1 MQHQQQQSMSPARV
15 VFYSGA
21 AVPSPMSPV
30 VAHLYTLIKTL
41 SEAPQDDVK
50 YRALKEISERLEDL
64 VGTPAYA
71 SLVDSLIRV
80 FIKLLQETSPQFI
93 TENNTLQL
101 RKLMLDLLLRLSAN
115 EMMKNYVKVL
125 QQILLRLIY
134 MENEEN
140 ALIIIKILTDHIKT
154 FRPPFTPD
162 LNTFFAQSKSA
173 FNGMFAHAANEA
185 MFLKRPFI
193 TTNKTIEESVA
204 EALKTCYSSA
214 TLSYSQQ
221 HQYTLV
227 PRASQSVK
235 VLAEMS
241 AFLFVLIQAHRQ
253 NLIREVVELIP
264 IFVRYVNIAVPHRI
278 REHKLYNRELVEEFH
293 SSQVRALSFVAY
305 TSRQVQ
311 MAPIISDNAKALS
324 DGIINLFDGFHGEVV
339 GQRRDL
345 LVAIKYFFQCEARAH
360 FIGIIPTMCDDNALL
375 GRSFTSQD
383 QLRNQAYSFL
393 ADILHHVRMNLDQK
407 LLMHIFFIASRN
419 LHDAQLLPY
428 VQTMYGKLMMNLIE
442 SVMVQPKE
450 HSKMFREVLCASLD
464 SFVRK
469 AKFVAEFHLP
479 LIVDKHRS
487 HHADAKQQQQQQQG
501 QQQQQQPGPSSATE
515 KCSDRSDTTKAFEA
529 CQAFWQDSCQP
540 LALNDCK
547 NMVRFTIQPVKMMV
561 IALKNLGGFDQSG
574 QMFCPRVESD
584 SLHRVVNLLSDFF
597 RYGLKCLDIFIV
609 AANVMSYP
617 KLGATSVRSKEEK
630 DTIEAFVST
639 YTQLDAPVFEK
650 IIEQHIEFLISRIL
664 DNPALQHVC
673 NSFFM
678 HQPTMTCM
686 GNVLVKFLLSKLS
699 ELGGVSNEKAALHL
713 KLFKLVFQAV
723 SFAQNSAE
731 SENLLKPF
739 LHRIVQDS
747 MRLAVTSRESTN
759 YFLLLRAL
767 FRSIGSGTHD
777 LLYQQ
782 FLPLLPS
789 ILQQLNRLQNGAH
802 RQAVHELF
810 VELCLTIPVR
820 LSSLLPYLPLLMD
833 PLVCALNGS
842 PSLVQQ
848 GLRTLELCVDNLQP
862 EYLYEHMM
870 PVRGALMSGLWR
882 TVYASD
888 AQSALSA
895 LRILGK
901 FGGSNRKALLDPQTW
916 NCRLP
921 AEAAFTNSPKL
932 AIEWTPKRR
941 KADKPFPEA
950 GDVDATMMDITGDDA
965 QQPPRHFGCKL
976 PLRETVQS
984 AVSILR
990 SQPITDAAQIG
1001 TPMGGTSPP
1010 SNSNLPIK
1018 IQAVELIRNVLLLG
1032 IKSAENP
1039 TLIRRALSDAVKIVQ
1054 TVPSFADDDNR
1065 PNADAMSAFC
1075 CADKFSRDIFV
1086 EALTGLFIAVF
1097 NTETRTQI
1105 LPFFKMFTKHLTVMA
1120 VLESNPANF
1129 QPTPAQ
1135 QFHCLDSSIL
1145 IDTIVVTLG
1154 DSCKDYCHTA
1164 IVALRLMFDTAASL
1178 FNGDR
1183 EKACHLPLFTY
1194 IINKVTALCY
1204 RHEWFAHHGGCTA
1217 MRMIVEQY
1225 PRTFVQRHSIAIFDA
1240 CLATISGLSDEL
1252 SCGVIESAS
1261 RVVDLLL
1268 EVCFSAT
1275 PTAAVDGGSNGVG
1288 KCLDAQ
1294 QLLLSAFM
1302 TRLVDLFDHSEQ
1314 ILRKECLR
1322 IFQSLAVKTKLPA
1335 AQLIAHYSG
1344 GDLHRTIRYKM
1355 HKFASSSV
1363 DTKIA
1368 LIDFFLFFA
1377 NIDEFPIEF
1386 SLKEL
1391 EIFAQNLLFICRS
1404 NGVPIQPKFVGI
1416 PTTTNANSNAAGGVP
1431 TTDINLAPIEAADEQ
1446 KVQLIKTTAIDAMV
1460 TLYMKTVSKTFV
1472 SPRDEGEMFESESGD
1487 IDLRGPQ
1494 YLMDI
1499 FEFLIRCLLN
1509 DDNEHLREAANR
1521 GLTKIVTEQPRPEH
1535 SGYIAMKLEQFVEQF
1550 RNKKQ
1555 FISKRFFEKLLF
1567 FTAHSTTNISPM
1579 ELQMIGNDLSL
1590 IMQTSASSLKVDDIE
1605 CVAKALEL
1613 FHALS
1618 HKKSAL
1624 LREAFVFFA
1633 NCFFNFS
1640 TELQNKWIR
1649 SVLPFMNA
1657 HSADFADVFLAK
1669 EFLIGQNSYRF
1680 LMGLIGVSGGAF
1692 LLRNSLLKNLNLIKP
1707 FISEINTSPNVG
1719 APSFELHLLNFLSV
1733 LLDHDE
1739 EWDFEDQDE
1748 SIDELFGTIR
1758 SLWCSNSFKR
1768 RHSVRNSL
1776 LSSTDYSALG
1786 DDQPSSSKSVVLD
1799 VPTMDCPALCAR
1811 ILLVKLRSVLNS
1823 IRKKEGDG
1831 GVGEQ
1836 GQDGWDSPL
1845 VRESIDLIYDLITAF
1860 DHCYASD
1867 FTFLRKFIDDEI
1879 IAKSSLPWRR
1889 ATFTKLID
1897 LLKNEPSAGR
1907 SVQLVRFV
1915 QYIVSPVFAYAFEMN
1930 DVDTVVCAEPSSFHQ
1945 LDGNI
1950 EQQQQ
1955 RHHQQQ
1961 QQFGAYDG
1969 NIVLLLCHE
1978 VIHRLANERSMMSD
1992 SLNIVMYLFC
2002 SLVVQKC
2009 PLHIYDPAKRQHGNR
2024 QEQGNLRHFMLFAW
2038 PCLQQSFQGDVTE
2051 KYAGHFLIA
2060 NIIDK
2065 FSIIKTIILQV
2076 LSSLMQSYHHDNRD
2090 LVRKSLEILIP
2101 ALPRRMPD
2109 GYFRLQ
2115 TLFKKIMV
2123 EEGRNNAQVVHC
2135 LQIIIRHHKVFYNIR
2150 HQIAPHILSALHR
2163 LFSLQLNFETRRL
2176 MLEVCEVVIKWEQD
2190 RQTAVEDNNNSNK
2203 SAPVNTTTTT
2213 TGDDSEGEASGSQQS
2228 EEIILESSSPTQQQQ
2243 QSTAGDMTTDVH
2255 KPMDKHFIDS
2265 IVTFIFRIAT
2275 FVDQYSGQSST
2286 SSTSSMEHINRRA
2299 VILLRSALK
2308 PTVFGDV
2315 ATLRT
2320 TIIEKQLQLPNTEQF
2335 GTGNEQA
2342 ISHQLSQVQVTLD
2355 VLTNITHHL
2364 MPKMIIDIFR
2374 PLQRALVTCISYIN
2388 SQQILRS
2395 TYNVLSK
2402 LLEKTKCSPS
2412 GLDELDLLNHH
2423 VIRVIQDSFGNYAV
2437 SANASPP
2444 MTTITLLRLM
2454 HSAQPSYLETVCLMP
2469 FVKLLQ
2475 RLVREYVVCN
2485 PGTVGAVDQAQKLIS
2500 DLLAICLEM
2509 LCTRTKFFSMES
2521 QRTIIQI
2528 VLIPLIEKGA
2538 VDKIV
2543 ENIIKVSQ
2551 EIVAS
2556 EIASSQ
2562 QQQQQQSLATTLID
2576 YQQPSQGVLVL
2587 IKLFSAMEQ
2596 RLFANA
2602 ELQRHFMNA
2611 TINVYEHEQLLGIK
2625 LDKLE
2630 PAFHWGLASAD
2641 RELRNKFFVVF
2652 EKRFPKDTAQR
2663 LLYIIMDVNWQLM
2676 DRYDWVAHVVHLLLL
2691 SKQHADQRRMEL
2703 KQCATLNNTLE
2714 QIVGT
2719 VNMLDKAP
2727 HKIDEDGQQMD
2738 EAVQDGN
2745 SSEKKQR
2752 MADEGCLQQQNEDAD
2767 VTLLEGGIQ
2776 TKIASLRLCAIS
2788 ADGMPTPTASVG
2800 SGEELLL
2807 LEAKS
2812 FTDQQQPKTTMI
2824 DMQIG
2829 LLSLANELTTVQ
2841 LISSLVDILH
2851 ADTALCRK
2859 TFVELFCSLWCT
2871 FAQNEREQVELVV
2884 GPFLS
2889 SAVHLCQRDSPR
2901 AVVTSFLE
2909 AFVLCSPPI
2918 KLEPFMLSYL
2928 GSTFNCWHVALAQ
2941 LERLAMN
2948 IRFSIADPVLMN
2960 TTEPASEKLEV
2971 LECLAKLYQQLN
2983 ELDQYSA
2990 LWKRRAYFDKTAKCL
3005 TLFQQGEF
3013 GRAREMAEKLVAQLG
3028 ERLSKTLSS
3037 DAIGALST
3045 ALQAEQRAWEQCWI
3059 SSCKQLNDWTSLEHF
3074 AKSDDS
3080 SDAALAMES
3089 AWHLHDWNRLK
3100 DRVAKVDAIANPQ
3113 TVVRSSMFQLMLN
3126 VTNFRLNKESMER
3139 QLIDLYRTMI
3149 AEWRRL
3155 PPIVSHGH
3163 MDILNNSHLLH
3174 EISESANLLYTN
3186 IPLLTNWSSNSNT
3199 GSLNNNHMLNN
3210 AIKHMMKTWR
3220 NRPLTTVD
3228 QNSVWLDLFNWRLQ
3242 FFSSLL
3248 RFYDNSEQQQQQQQQ
3263 SLAAAASS
3271 PPASTTLSVP
3281 LHAITQ
3287 CHLQQARAFRRS
3299 NQLDMAQIE
3308 LNKLNPAALLVHP
3321 MDAQQK
3327 MDEHVKCLLKL
3338 ASGDVSSTAKKVKA
3352 QDAILEALETIEG
3365 TPFNCL
3371 KRDQIARL
3379 MTNKGILLSRM
3390 DKREEAGR
3398 AFSAAAQLEQLGEMA
3413 IPSSF
3418 ASVWKHWATFLGNL
3432 YLTNHTESSA
3442 LNTGIQAIACTL
3454 EHIWMVGAQKSR
3466 TSVAKLFWLL
3476 KIASSCPS
3484 EKLMN
3489 SVDEKLLRYVDTI
3502 HPTNWLF
3509 WLHEIVADVQQRK
3522 GTAMAEILKRV
3533 GLMYPQEVFCALRV
3547 ELGPARVGRLIE
3559 QYTERRQLLSLLSSD
3574 VASPSTVAVVVG
3586 ADDGG
3591 SEDGTKRQRL
3601 FGVLDAILR
3610 RHLTQICALNQMMDE
3625 LDNFSIGPAE
3635 ATLNR
3640 FRQILSDCH
3649 FDQFTK
3655 IGELTTTPADAQ
3667 LLKGLIE
3674 WLQSPQIVQAA
3685 AEGDT
3690 NEGKLFN
3697 ELLGDF
3703 DFCTAF
3709 SPQQSAAAS
3718 GVPLHR
3724 VASSLRKWVSRIC
3737 AHLRSTLGKSA
3748 KRLADSSTFLAQ
3760 FNAKMAQINI
3770 FDGHLNMGTSP
3781 QFNAQIAQFVPHFD
3795 EIVRADSVFRL
3806 FRVRA
3811 LNGKI
3816 YSYQLE
3822 RVRYDH
3828 SRGHIFQLFCL
3839 LNAEFAKRRDTARRF
3854 VQFALPHILYIG
3866 ANCRLLRC
3874 CPLAGLSSRH
3884 QNANA
3889 DHSAQNFAVFTDIMS
3904 EMLNNNG
3911 SGTDYAIEEN
3921 GTLSL
3926 SPLAVIDQYYGR
3938 LAEQRYSHKTI
3949 HELFNQICG
3958 MKSEAGT
3965 GGGDQHHH
3973 PSSASSLITVQKD
3986 LLSRW
3991 MGQKYGD
3998 ATTIWMARKK
4008 LAVQIALLGL
4018 SEHALFLSSMR
4029 PDGLFLDL
4037 STGQLFFTDYKFDL
4051 TKKVC
4056 ETITG
4061 KVPFIEL
4068 DANRPV
4074 PFRLTPNISHFLG
4087 LSIDGHLIGALTA
4100 VARSLNALSLEV
4112 WLRPILWDVFAKA
4125 AEDDP
4130 QLNIVNPVK
4139 RAVDTIVGRVKTLS
4153 QFDVGMGTSSQQQ
4166 LLVQHS
4172 MLYDNLCRMDP
4183 SWHPWHAQNLGM
4195 QPPNNSDPGVYT
4207 ARGLNLNYLII
4218 ADVANESTQNKDNDD
4233 GGGAEEG
4240 PGRLYETFAQAELVT
4255 ERLKLLEYERVFV
4268 PLGDSLKPVTRH
4280 YFVLSTNI
4288 GEQFHLFTSLC
4299 AWLIRLSGADP
4310 TMKMPHEFDDPNATV
4325 AHILDA
4331 LKSKDIE
4338 IPFSAAK
4345 LKTGAGPQCLF
4356 VLFHLTGMALERVG
4370 FHFEAINATEDELP
4384 ENDGGQVEA
4393 DEAELNADQFL
4404 DEVEM
4409 AEDIDEP
4416 GEEIAEDQM
4425 AFVGSDG
4432 TSAQIGDV
4440 PLMEVLRSSAAD
4452 SAQMDEELK
4461 RVTPQL
4467 KVTVRAN
4474 LKDWRMHA
4482 EQMLRLERELREQ
4495 YAELKPF
4502 MARTGEE
4509 IEQAMERIRMRENH
4523 LNDQFSSLL
4532 QLYRKRQNELAAI
4545 TEQYRESSGTLNSQT
4560 DTLNTLNEE
4569 IEQLKQQ
4576 IDEQGMQNTSG
4587 APILKIKQALAKLD
4601 RDIVVMRVQSA
4612 TVEQTL
4618 WKSQLSDRLNSAV
4631 PEYANYSQSVVY

>member
-1 MQHQQQQSMSPARV
+1 MQQQHIQQQSMSPARV

-80 FIKLLQETSPQFI
+80 FIKLLQETLPQFI

-115 EMMKNYVKVL
+115 EMMKNYVKTL

-154 FRPPFTPD
+154 FRPPFTPE

-311 MAPIISDNAKALS
+311 MAAIISENAKALS

-450 HSKMFREVLCASLD
+450 HSKMFKEVLCASLD

-479 LIVDKHRS
+479 LIVEKHRS
-487 HHADAKQQQQQQQG
+487 QHADAKQQQQG
-501 QQQQQQPGPSSATE
+501 QQQQQPGPSSATE
-515 KCSDRSDTTKAFEA
+515 KSSDRSDTTKAFEA

-561 IALKNLGGFDQSG
+561 IALKNLGGFDQSD
-574 QMFCPRVESD
+574 QMFCARVESD
-584 SLHRVVNLLSDFF
+584 SMQRVVDLLSDFF

-639 YTQLDAPVFEK
+639 YTQLDGPVFEK

-747 MRLAVTSRESTN
+747 MRLAVASRESTN

-901 FGGSNRKALLDPQTW
+901 FGGSNRKTLLDPQTW

-932 AIEWTPKRR
+932 AIDWTPKRR
-941 KADKPFPEA
+941 GADQPFPEA
-950 GDVDATMMDITGDDA
+950 GDVHATMMDTAEDDA
-965 QQPPRHFGCKL
+965 QQPQRHFSCEL
-976 PLRETVQS
+976 PLREAVQS

-1039 TLIRRALSDAVKIVQ
+1039 MLIRRALSDAVKAVQ

-1065 PNADAMSAFC
+1065 PNADAMSSFC
-1075 CADKFSRDIFV
+1075 CVDKFSRDIFV

-1120 VLESNPANF
+1120 VLESNMANF

-1225 PRTFVQRHSIAIFDA
+1225 PRTFVQRHSNAIFDA

-1268 EVCFSAT
+1268 EVCFSAA
-1275 PTAAVDGGSNGVG
+1275 PTAAVDGGNGVG
-1288 KCLDAQ
+1288 KCLDS
-1294 QLLLSAFM
+1294 QLLLSTFV
-1302 TRLVDLFDHSEQ
+1302 TRLVDLLDHSEQ

-1322 IFQSLAVKTKLPA
+1322 IFQSLAEKTKLPA

-1391 EIFAQNLLFICRS
+1391 EIFAQNLLFICRTS
-1404 NGVPIQPKFVGI
+1404 MPIQPKFVGI
-1416 PTTTNANSNAAGGVP
+1416 PTTTNAGGGVP
-1431 TTDINLAPIEAADEQ
+1431 TTDINLAPIEAADDQ
-1446 KVQLIKTTAIDAMV
+1446 KVQLIKTTAIDALV

-1472 SPRDEGEMFESESGD
+1472 SPQDEGDEMFESESGD

-1509 DDNEHLREAANR
+1509 EDSEHLREAANR
-1521 GLTKIVTEQPRPEH
+1521 GLTKIVTERPRPEH

-1640 TELQNKWIR
+1640 IELQNKWIR
-1649 SVLPFMNA
+1649 SVLPFMDA
-1657 HSADFADVFLAK
+1657 HSADFAD
-1669 EFLIGQNSYRF
+1669 
-1680 LMGLIGVSGGAF
+1680 
-1692 LLRNSLLKNLNLIKP
+1692 
-1707 FISEINTSPNVG
+1707 TSPNVG
-1719 APSFELHLLNFLSV
+1719 APSLELHLLNFLSV

-1748 SIDELFGTIR
+1748 AIDELFGTIR
-1758 SLWCSNSFKR
+1758 SLWCSDFFKR
-1768 RHSVRNSL
+1768 RHSVRKSL
-1776 LSSTDYSALG
+1776 LSSSTDYGAL
-1786 DDQPSSSKSVVLD
+1786 DDHAVLD

-1811 ILLVKLRSVLNS
+1811 ILLAKLRSVLNT
-1823 IRKKEGDG
+1823 IHKKDGDG
-1831 GVGEQ
+1831 GSEQ
-1836 GQDGWDSPL
+1836 CQDGWDSPL

-1930 DVDTVVCAEPSSFHQ
+1930 DVDTVVCAEPSSLNQ
-1945 LDGNI
+1945 PDENI

-1955 RHHQQQ
+1955 RRHHQQQQ

-1992 SLNIVMYLFC
+1992 SLNIVIYLFC
-2002 SLVVQKC
+2002 SLIVQKC

-2109 GYFRLQ
+2109 GYLRLQ
-2115 TLFKKIMV
+2115 IVFKKIMV
-2123 EEGRNNAQVVHC
+2123 EEGRNNAQLVHC
-2135 LQIIIRHHKVFYNIR
+2135 LQIIIRHHKVFYHIR
-2150 HQIAPHILSALHR
+2150 HQIAPQILSALHR

-2190 RQTAVEDNNNSNK
+2190 RQTAVEDNNSNK
-2203 SAPVNTTTTT
+2203 STAPVTTNT
-2213 TGDDSEGEASGSQQS
+2213 TGDDSEGEAAGSQQS
-2228 EEIILESSSPTQQQQ
+2228 DERPSSEIILESSSPSQQQQ
-2243 QSTAGDMTTDVH
+2243 PTAGDMTTDVH

-2412 GLDELDLLNHH
+2412 GLDELDMLNHH

-2528 VLIPLIEKGA
+2528 VLVPLIEKGA

-2556 EIASSQ
+2556 EIAFSQ
-2562 QQQQQQSLATTLID
+2562 QQQQQRRQEEQQQQQQSPAASSTTTTLID

-2611 TINVYEHEQLLGIK
+2611 TINLYEHEQLLGTK

-2630 PAFHWGLASAD
+2630 PAFNWGLASAD
-2641 RELRNKFFVVF
+2641 RELRNRFFVVF

-2691 SKQHADQRRMEL
+2691 SEQHTDQRRVEL

-2719 VNMLDKAP
+2719 VNVLDKTP
-2727 HKIDEDGQQMD
+2727 HKFDEDGQRMD
-2738 EAVQDGN
+2738 EAVQDGKIP
-2745 SSEKKQR
+2745 EKKQR
-2752 MADEGCLQQQNEDAD
+2752 MADEGF
-2767 VTLLEGGIQ
+2767 
-2776 TKIASLRLCAIS
+2776 
-2788 ADGMPTPTASVG
+2788 G

-2807 LEAKS
+2807 EAKS
-2812 FTDQQQPKTTMI
+2812 LTDQQQHKTTMI

-2829 LLSLANELTTVQ
+2829 LLSLANELTSVQ

-2859 TFVELFCSLWCT
+2859 TFVELFCSLWST

-2928 GSTFNCWHVALAQ
+2928 GSTFNCWHVALTQ

-3005 TLFQQGEF
+3005 ALFQQGEF

-3080 SDAALAMES
+3080 SDAALAVES

-3149 AEWRRL
+3149 ADWRRL

-3163 MDILNNSHLLH
+3163 IDILNNSHLLH

-3248 RFYDNSEQQQQQQQQ
+3248 RFYDNSEQQQQQQQ

-3287 CHLQQARAFRRS
+3287 CHLQQARAFRHS
-3299 NQLDMAQIE
+3299 NQLDMAQSE
-3308 LNKLNPAALLVHP
+3308 LNKLNSALLVHP

-3327 MDEHVKCLLKL
+3327 LDEHVKCLLKL

-3365 TPFNCL
+3365 TPFNFL

-3398 AFSAAAQLEQLGEMA
+3398 AFSAAAQLEQLGETA

-3454 EHIWMVGAQKSR
+3454 DHIWMVGAQKSR

-3509 WLHEIVADVQQRK
+3509 W
-3522 GTAMAEILKRV
+3522 
-3533 GLMYPQEVFCALRV
+3533 
-3547 ELGPARVGRLIE
+3547 
-3559 QYTERRQLLSLLSSD
+3559 
-3574 VASPSTVAVVVG
+3574 
-3586 ADDGG
+3586 
-3591 SEDGTKRQRL
+3591 
-3601 FGVLDAILR
+3601 
-3610 RHLTQICALNQMMDE
+3610 
-3625 LDNFSIGPAE
+3625 
-3635 ATLNR
+3635 
-3640 FRQILSDCH
+3640 
-3649 FDQFTK
+3649 
-3655 IGELTTTPADAQ
+3655 
-3667 LLKGLIE
+3667 
-3674 WLQSPQIVQAA
+3674 
-3685 AEGDT
+3685 
-3690 NEGKLFN
+3690 
-3697 ELLGDF
+3697 
-3703 DFCTAF
+3703 
-3709 SPQQSAAAS
+3709 
-3718 GVPLHR
+3718 
-3724 VASSLRKWVSRIC
+3724 
-3737 AHLRSTLGKSA
+3737 
-3748 KRLADSSTFLAQ
+3748 
-3760 FNAKMAQINI
+3760 
-3770 FDGHLNMGTSP
+3770 
-3781 QFNAQIAQFVPHFD
+3781 
-3795 EIVRADSVFRL
+3795 
-3806 FRVRA
+3806 
-3811 LNGKI
+3811 
-3816 YSYQLE
+3816 
-3822 RVRYDH
+3822 
-3828 SRGHIFQLFCL
+3828 
-3839 LNAEFAKRRDTARRF
+3839 
-3854 VQFALPHILYIG
+3854 
-3866 ANCRLLRC
+3866 
-3874 CPLAGLSSRH
+3874 
-3884 QNANA
+3884 
-3889 DHSAQNFAVFTDIMS
+3889 
-3904 EMLNNNG
+3904 
-3911 SGTDYAIEEN
+3911 
-3921 GTLSL
+3921 
-3926 SPLAVIDQYYGR
+3926 
-3938 LAEQRYSHKTI
+3938 
-3949 HELFNQICG
+3949 
-3958 MKSEAGT
+3958 
-3965 GGGDQHHH
+3965 
-3973 PSSASSLITVQKD
+3973 
-3986 LLSRW
+3986 
-3991 MGQKYGD
+3991 
-3998 ATTIWMARKK
+3998 
-4008 LAVQIALLGL
+4008 
-4018 SEHALFLSSMR
+4018 
-4029 PDGLFLDL
+4029 
-4037 STGQLFFTDYKFDL
+4037 
-4051 TKKVC
+4051 
-4056 ETITG
+4056 
-4061 KVPFIEL
+4061 
-4068 DANRPV
+4068 
-4074 PFRLTPNISHFLG
+4074 
-4087 LSIDGHLIGALTA
+4087 
-4100 VARSLNALSLEV
+4100 
-4112 WLRPILWDVFAKA
+4112 
-4125 AEDDP
+4125 
-4130 QLNIVNPVK
+4130 
-4139 RAVDTIVGRVKTLS
+4139 
-4153 QFDVGMGTSSQQQ
+4153 
-4166 LLVQHS
+4166 
-4172 MLYDNLCRMDP
+4172 
-4183 SWHPWHAQNLGM
+4183 
-4195 QPPNNSDPGVYT
+4195 
-4207 ARGLNLNYLII
+4207 
-4218 ADVANESTQNKDNDD
+4218 
-4233 GGGAEEG
+4233 
-4240 PGRLYETFAQAELVT
+4240 
-4255 ERLKLLEYERVFV
+4255 
-4268 PLGDSLKPVTRH
+4268 
-4280 YFVLSTNI
+4280 
-4288 GEQFHLFTSLC
+4288 
-4299 AWLIRLSGADP
+4299 
-4310 TMKMPHEFDDPNATV
+4310 
-4325 AHILDA
+4325 
-4331 LKSKDIE
+4331 
-4338 IPFSAAK
+4338 
-4345 LKTGAGPQCLF
+4345 
-4356 VLFHLTGMALERVG
+4356 
-4370 FHFEAINATEDELP
+4370 
-4384 ENDGGQVEA
+4384 
-4393 DEAELNADQFL
+4393 
-4404 DEVEM
+4404 
-4409 AEDIDEP
+4409 
-4416 GEEIAEDQM
+4416 
-4425 AFVGSDG
+4425 
-4432 TSAQIGDV
+4432 
-4440 PLMEVLRSSAAD
+4440 
-4452 SAQMDEELK
+4452 
-4461 RVTPQL
+4461 
-4467 KVTVRAN
+4467 
-4474 LKDWRMHA
+4474 
-4482 EQMLRLERELREQ
+4482 
-4495 YAELKPF
+4495 
-4502 MARTGEE
+4502 
-4509 IEQAMERIRMRENH
+4509 
-4523 LNDQFSSLL
+4523 
-4532 QLYRKRQNELAAI
+4532 
-4545 TEQYRESSGTLNSQT
+4545 
-4560 DTLNTLNEE
+4560 
-4569 IEQLKQQ
+4569 
-4576 IDEQGMQNTSG
+4576 
-4587 APILKIKQALAKLD
+4587 
-4601 RDIVVMRVQSA
+4601 
-4612 TVEQTL
+4612 
-4618 WKSQLSDRLNSAV
+4618 
-4631 PEYANYSQSVVY
+4631 